1 MPAAPENLHE
11 EAAIL
16 TRAIENLFRKLIR
29 FLIGRVS
36 LVRLQEL
43 IRYVFVEEIEN
54 KLRSESPTKNI
65 SLTQLA
71 LLSGLDTRTLTKI
84 RNSKNYRRPFHREV
98 TFLREFA
105 PGASILD
112 VWSSKPPYMDESSGA
127 PRTLSILGKSPSFEE
142 LFEECGK
149 SRGIT
154 YQSLLHRLIDSGA
167 VSMDAEHNEVSLV
180 LKSYLPSD
188 SRDKMGAI
196 ELGFAAVGNMVDTV
210 TRNISALDRCEER
223 LYQRGA
229 WTFRLNEQNKSSL
242 RMELRNLLET
252 TDLRARKIIEKYEDP
267 YVNQDQ
273 ITAGVSMFYF
283 EETAH

>member
-1 MPAAPENLHE
+1 MPAAPDNFHE
-11 EAAIL
+11 EAAVL

-36 LVRLQEL
+36 LVSLQEL

-65 SLTQLA
+65 PLTQLA

-84 RNSKNYRRPFHREV
+84 RNSKNYRRPFHQEV

-112 VWSSKPPYMDESSGA
+112 VWGSKPPYMDETSGE
-127 PRTLSILGKSPSFEE
+127 PRALFISGSSPSFEE
-142 LFEECGK
+142 LFEESGK
-149 SRGIT
+149 SRGVT
-154 YQSLLHRLIDSGA
+154 YQSLLQRLVESGA
-167 VSMDAEHNEVSLV
+167 VSMDAVHNEVSLI

-188 SRDKMGAI
+188 ARDKLGAI

-210 TRNISALDRCEER
+210 TRNITALDSGEER

-229 WTFRLNEQNKSSL
+229 WTFRLNEQNKSGL
-242 RMELRNLLET
+242 RVELRNLLEM
-252 TDLRARKIIEKYEDP
+252 TDSSARKIIEKYEDA
-267 YVNQDQ
+267 YVNQDH
-273 ITAGVSMFYF
+273 ITAGVSIFYF
-283 EETAH
+283 EETGQ